1 MLRDTSRSISS
12 QQTADHFRRLR
23 AVTNR
28 YSLRAYLLPS
38 TPATPKEKPA
48 VTRYIISLLHS
59 SFAPLI
65 GRQIHQWNIEYV

>member
-28 YSLRAYLLPS
+28 HSLHTCSRRRQQRRRKNLPS
-38 TPATPKEKPA
+38 RVTPYHY
-48 VTRYIISLLHS
+48 VIRHLLHLLDDKFIS
-59 SFAPLI
+59 GIL
-65 GRQIHQWNIEYV
+65 IEYV